1 MFSTVLST
9 KLIGP
14 LRTDSSDSHKANSQE
29 SNLLTRESFSSFPGG
44 GGGGTRSGEQRRS
57 LHLSKTPHQAPLLS
71 NATSVP
77 WQKHVG
83 AFLQLDS
90 ETLRARAGSS

>member
-14 LRTDSSDSHKANSQE
+14 LRIDSSDSHKANSQE

-44 GGGGTRSGEQRRS
+44 GVGDDTKRGAEEKVTPFQDPSSGSPTVQCNLCSMAEARGC
-57 LHLSKTPHQAPLLS
+57 LL
-71 NATSVP
+71 P
-77 WQKHVG
+77 
-83 AFLQLDS
+83 
-90 ETLRARAGSS
+90 AGL

>member
-29 SNLLTRESFSSFPGG
+29 SNLLTRESFSSFSG
-44 GGGGTRSGEQRRS
+44 GGGGTQSGEQRRS

-77 WQKHVG
+77 WQKHVD
-83 AFLQLDS
+83 AFFQLDS